1 LNYNCPEC
9 GSDRT
14 TKYSIYLK
22 SKKSNSGC
30 LMFLLIILI
39 LLIAPGIVL
48 SVLAASGIAIL
59 SILPILLP
67 LILIAILIMVIAD
80 LIRYRNKYICERCG
94 KKFRL

>member
-1 LNYNCPEC
+1 
-9 GSDRT
+9 
-14 TKYSIYLK
+14 
-22 SKKSNSGC
+22 
-30 LMFLLIILI
+30 MFLLIILI